1 VTKELQDGPLS
12 GLKVVELGSFIAGP
26 FCGQL
31 LADLGA
37 QVIKVEPPGTGDT
50 MRQWGQQKSANGLS
64 LWWPIIGRNKLS
76 VTIDLRVP
84 EGQALARD
92 MIRQADVLVEN
103 FRPGTLEAWN
113 LSPESLRLDNPGLVI
128 ARVSGYGQTGPYN
141 MKAGFAAAAEA
152 AAGLRHLTGYPDR
165 VPTRVGISIGDS
177 LAGLH
182 AALGVL
188 AALVARPARAGR
200 GQIVDAAIT
209 ESVLSVMESVISE
222 CAATGAI
229 RGRTG
234 PILPK
239 IAPSSLYPTQDG
251 AYAIIA
257 ANGDGLFR
265 RLAAAMG
272 RPELAEDPRYAT
284 HIARG
289 ERQEELDELIAAW
302 TAAKPLA
309 EIVELMDRHGV
320 PAGPVNDAAAVLRD
334 PQFRERAALIDT
346 ATAEG
351 VPVTMQGPAPK
362 FSDTPTRVRWTGPKL
377 GQHTD
382 DVLLN
387 QLNLGPDRVAAL
399 RQAGVI

>member
-12 GLKVVELGSFIAGP
+12 GLQVVELGSFIAGP

-50 MRQWGQQKSANGLS
+50 MRQWGQQKSSNGLS

-92 MIRQADVLVEN
+92 LISQADVLVEN
-103 FRPGTLEAWN
+103 FRPGTLESWN
-113 LSPESLRLDNPGLVI
+113 LAPETLRLDNPGLVI

-165 VPTRVGISIGDS
+165 IPTRVGISIGDS

-188 AALVARPARAGR
+188 AALVARPARDGR

-222 CAATGAI
+222 CAVTGAV
-229 RGRTG
+229 RARTG

-239 IAPSSLYPTQDG
+239 IAPSNLYPTQDG
-251 AYAIIA
+251 TYAIIA
-257 ANGDGLFR
+257 ANGDGLFK
-265 RLAAAMG
+265 RLVAAMG
-272 RPELAEDPRYAT
+272 QPELAVDPRYAT

-289 ERQEELDELIAAW
+289 ERQAELDELISAW
-302 TAAKPLA
+302 TITKPIV
-309 EIVELMDRHGV
+309 EIVALMDQHGV

-334 PQFRERAALIDT
+334 PHFRERAALVET
-346 ATAEG
+346 ETAEG
-351 VPVTMQGPAPK
+351 VRVTMQGVAPK
-362 FSDTPTRVRWTGPKL
+362 FSDTPARVRWAGPSL

-382 DVLLN
+382 EVLLE
-387 QLNLGPDRVAAL
+387 QLRLGPDRVAAL
-399 RQAGVI
+399 RAGGVI